1 MRTDDLIVQ
10 LARGAGAVEP
20 DALKRRWASAIGW
33 GAFGATLVMAIFLGV
48 RPDLHEAVRLP
59 MFWIKLAFPA
69 ALFAIALALAA
80 RLARP
85 AAPLGTVPGLL
96 TVPLVAVGAMA
107 SIALAQAPPAARA
120 ALVLG
125 RTWDVCPLLIAL
137 LSVPMLVAAFRATK
151 QLAPT
156 RLARAGAACGLV
168 AGSLA
173 AFIYALHCDEMSPA
187 FLAIWYLAGMLI
199 PTLVGAVLGPRLLR
213 W

>member
-1 MRTDDLIVQ
+1 MRTDDLIAQ

-20 DALKRRWASAIGW
+20 DALKRRYASATGW
-33 GAFGATLVMAIFLGV
+33 GAFGATLAMALLLGV

-69 ALFAIALALAA
+69 AWFAIAIALAA

-85 AAPLGTVPGLL
+85 AMPLGSLPGLL
-96 TVPLVAVGAMA
+96 AVPLLAVGAMA
-107 SIALAQAPPAARA
+107 LVVLAQAPPSARA

-125 RTWDVCPLLIAL
+125 RTWAVCPFYVAL
-137 LSVPMLVAAFRATK
+137 LSLPMLVAAFRATR

-168 AGSLA
+168 AGALGA
-173 AFIYALHCDEMSPA
+173 GVYALHCDEMSPA
-187 FLAIWYLAGMLI
+187 FLATWYVIGMLI